1 MVQIRD
7 NHPLNYA
14 GEIDPGYWVD
24 LLAENARLENDERAE
39 LLRACEFVQQV
50 ELQNSDDSKA
60 LAPGISTLPAGLE
73 MAVILADLHLD
84 CAGLSAAILYRAV
97 REDKVPLQVVEKYFG
112 ATVAK
117 LIGSVLQ
124 MAVVSTLRNDS
135 GDRVFGHERGQQA
148 AKVREMLV
156 SVIDDV
162 RVALIKISERAC
174 AIRAAKNAPEEKR
187 VRVAREIFDV
197 YAPLAHRLGIGH
209 LKWEL
214 EDMAFRYLN
223 PEEYKHIARL
233 LDERRID
240 RQEFIEDVLNT
251 LNRELAEAGIEGE
264 INGRAK
270 HIYSIWRK
278 MQRKQISFS
287 QVYDIRAVRVLVY
300 SQAECYGVLG
310 IVHSLWRN
318 VPHEFDDYIASPK
331 ENGYRSLHTA
341 VIGPHSKVLEI
352 QIRTHEM
359 HEEAELGVCAH
370 WRYKGS
376 DKKSSADS
384 YEEKV
389 SWLRQ
394 VLEWHEE
401 IEGGQ
406 EVQDLLQ
413 SASQPDRIYVFT
425 PDGHVIDLPLGSTP
439 LDFAYRIHTQ
449 VGHSCRGAKVNG
461 RMLPLNTP
469 LKTSD
474 QVTIITGSQEAP
486 SRDWLLPSLGY
497 LHTAS
502 ARGKVQQWFR
512 HQDRDKNIQA
522 GRAIVSR
529 ELKQLGIGN
538 PDFEP
543 LAKRF
548 NKQGEEGIYAAIGA
562 GDIGLVQFLNAVQ
575 AQLGSDRES
584 EFLPIK
590 RAEGTS
596 RYQQSDVYIHGVG
609 NLMSHMAQC
618 CNPVPGEA
626 ISGYITQG
634 RGVSVHRADCGNLL
648 RLQIEEPERVI
659 QVQWG
664 GAPQQVY
671 PVNIR
676 ATAYERSGLMRDI
689 SAVLDRLGVQIVDL
703 SAHRKTD
710 GGDLVFNVNMR
721 LEVTGLEQL
730 SEVMG
735 KLRQLANLIDI
746 ERVHES

>member
-7 NHPLNYA
+7 DHPLHHS
-14 GEIDPGYWVD
+14 GDIDIGHWVER
-24 LLAENARLENDERAE
+24 LAEKARLEPAESQE
-39 LLRACEFVQQV
+39 LLRACEFIQQL
-50 ELQNSDDSKA
+50 EQQHQDDSKA
-60 LAPGISTLPAGLE
+60 LAPGTSSLHTGLE
-73 MAVILADLHLD
+73 MADILADLHLD
-84 CAGLSAAILYRAV
+84 CAGLMAALIYRSV
-97 REDKVPLQVVEKYFG
+97 REEKVPLRVVEKYFG
-112 ATVAK
+112 STVSQ
-117 LIGSVLQ
+117 LIGNVLQ
-124 MAVVSTLRNDS
+124 MAVISTLRNDS
-135 GDRVFGHERGQQA
+135 GDRVFGLERGQQA

-156 SVIDDV
+156 SLIDDV
-162 RVALIKISERAC
+162 RVALIKIAERTC
-174 AIRAAKNAPEEKR
+174 AIRVVKRASPEKR
-187 VRVAREIFDV
+187 IRVAREIFDV
-197 YAPLAHRLGIGH
+197 YAPLSHRLGIGH

-214 EDMAFRYLN
+214 EDLAFRYLK
-223 PEEYKHIARL
+223 PEEYKHIAKL
-233 LDERRID
+233 LDERRMD
-240 RQEFIEDVLNT
+240 RQEFIDDVLNT
-251 LNRELAEAGIEGE
+251 LNRELADAGIEAE

-287 QVYDIRAVRVLVY
+287 QVYDIRAVRILVY

-341 VIGPHSKVLEI
+341 VIGPHNKVLEV

-376 DKKSSADS
+376 DKKSTADS

-389 SWLRQ
+389 AWLRQ

-413 SASQPDRIYVFT
+413 TESQPDRIYVFT
-425 PDGHVIDLPLGSTP
+425 PEGHVIDLPQGSTA

-461 RMLPLNTP
+461 RMLPLNSP

-474 QVTIITGSQEAP
+474 QVTILTGSKESP

-512 HQDRDKNIQA
+512 HQDRDKNTQA
-522 GRAIVSR
+522 GRAMVNR
-529 ELKQLGIGN
+529 ELKQLGVSDL
-538 PDFEP
+538 DFEP
-543 LAKRF
+543 LAARF

-562 GDIGLVQFLNAVQ
+562 GDVSLVQFLNAVQ
-575 AQLGSDRES
+575 MQLDTDDDSD
-584 EFLPIK
+584 FIAIK
-590 RAEGTS
+590 RSQGTS

-609 NLMSHMAQC
+609 NLLSHMAQC
-618 CNPVPGEA
+618 CNPVPGDA

-648 RLQIEEPERVI
+648 RLQSDEPERVI

-671 PVNIR
+671 PVTIQ
-676 ATAYERSGLMRDI
+676 AMAYERSGLMRDI
-689 SAVLDRLGVQIVDL
+689 SAVLDRIGAQIVDL
-703 SAHRKTD
+703 SAHRKTHD
-710 GGDLVFNVNMR
+710 GDLVFSVEMN

-730 SEVMG
+730 SEVMA

-746 ERVHES
+746 KRVSE

>member
-7 NHPLNYA
+7 NHPVNLT
-14 GEIDPGYWVD
+14 GDIDLGHWVD
-24 LLAENARLENDERAE
+24 VLAEKARLDDDERAE
-39 LLRACEFVQQV
+39 VLRACEFIQQA
-50 ELQNSDDSKA
+50 EQQNNDNSKA
-60 LAPGISTLPAGLE
+60 LAPGISSLLTGLE
-73 MAVILADLHLD
+73 MADILADLHLD
-84 CAGLSAAILYRAV
+84 CAGLVAALIYRSV
-97 REDKVPLQVVEKYFG
+97 REEKVPLNVVQKYFG
-112 ATVAK
+112 STVSK

-124 MAVVSTLRNDS
+124 MAVISTLRNDS
-135 GDRVFGHERGQQA
+135 GQGVFGHERGQQA
-148 AKVREMLV
+148 AKAREMLV

-162 RVALIKISERAC
+162 RVALIKIAERTC
-174 AIRAAKNAPEEKR
+174 AIRVLKRAPEEKR
-187 VRVAREIFDV
+187 IRVAREIFDV

-214 EDMAFRYLN
+214 EDLAFRYLN
-223 PEEYKHIARL
+223 AQEYKHIASL
-233 LDERRID
+233 LDERRMD
-240 RQEFIEDVLNT
+240 RQKFIEEVLAT
-251 LNRELAEAGIEGE
+251 LTNELKAANIDAE

-287 QVYDIRAVRVLVY
+287 QVYDIRAVRILV
-300 SQAECYGVLG
+300 SSHAECYGVLG

-318 VPHEFDDYIASPK
+318 IPHEFDDYIASPK

-341 VIGPHSKVLEI
+341 VIGPHNKVLEV
-352 QIRTHEM
+352 QIRTVEM

-376 DKKSSADS
+376 DKKSAAGS

-389 SWLRQ
+389 AWLRQ

-413 SASQPDRIYVFT
+413 TDSLPDRIYVFT
-425 PDGHVIDLPLGSTP
+425 PEGHVIDLPQGSTP

-461 RMLPLNTP
+461 RMLPLNSP

-474 QVTIITGSQEAP
+474 QVTILTGSKESP

-522 GRAIVSR
+522 GRNILSR
-529 ELKQLGIGN
+529 ELKQLGVREL
-538 PDFEP
+538 DFKP

-548 NKQGEEGIYAAIGA
+548 NKKGEEGIYAALGA
-562 GDIGLVQFLNAVQ
+562 GDISLVQLLNAAQVQ
-575 AQLGSDRES
+575 LDVTS
-584 EFLPIK
+584 ETDFPATK
-590 RAEGTS
+590 SSQGTS
-596 RYQQSDVYIHGVG
+596 RYRQSDVYIHGVG

-618 CNPVPGEA
+618 CNPVPGDA
-626 ISGYITQG
+626 ISGYITLG

-648 RLQIEEPERVI
+648 RSQTDEPQRII

-671 PVNIR
+671 PVTIR
-676 ATAYERSGLMRDI
+676 AMAYERAGLLRDI
-689 SAVLDRLGVQIVDL
+689 SAELDRLGVQIVDI
-703 SAHRKTD
+703 SAHRKTHQ
-710 GGDLVFNVNMR
+710 GDLLFSVDMR

-730 SEVMG
+730 SVVMG
-735 KLRQLANLIDI
+735 KLRRLANLIDI
-746 ERVHES
+746 QRVSES